1 MSEQLIPE
9 KPIIAPS
16 MLKCDFGNL
25 EEEIRNLEQ
34 AGATILHL
42 DVMDGHFVP
51 NLSYGPMVIAR
62 LRERTE
68 LVLDAHLMVS
78 NPEQYLDDYLKAGCD
93 WITVHIEAVSEPQV
107 LLKRVRDAGKL
118 AGIAI
123 NPKTPVSQ
131 IEHLRGFVD
140 LVLVMS
146 VEPGFGGQAF
156 MPESIPKVE
165 EVRRIFGEGVLVSID
180 GGIGPNTISDVAR
193 AGVDVY
199 VAGSSIFDQPCY
211 ETAIRE
217 MADLA
222 RQHSHSS

>member
-1 MSEQLIPE
+1 MSR
-9 KPIIAPS
+9 
-16 MLKCDFGNL
+16 L
-25 EEEIRNLEQ
+25 E
-34 AGATILHL
+34 ATILHL

-62 LRERTE
+62 LRERTN

-78 NPEQYLDDYLKAGCD
+78 NPEQYLDEYLKAGCD
-93 WITVHIEAVSEPQV
+93 WITVHIEAVPEPQE
-107 LLKRVRDAGKL
+107 LLKKIRDAGKL

-123 NPKTPVSQ
+123 NPKTPVSK
-131 IEHLRGFVD
+131 IEQLQGLVD

-165 EVRRIFGEGVLVSID
+165 EVRRIFGEDVLVSID

-211 ETAIRE
+211 KTAIRE

-222 RQHSHSS
+222 RQNSHSS

>member
-156 MPESIPKVE
+156 MPEAIPKVE
-165 EVRRIFGEGVLVSID
+165 EVRRILGEGVLVSID